1 MILRDGFE
9 EIAIGKGKKI
19 RDGEY
24 IAIATF
30 GPIGKYAI
38 EVCEAYAAKGIQIAH
53 YDMRFAKPIDS
64 QLLNEIAV
72 KFDHLITLEDAS
84 VLGGFGGAVAEYYA
98 TLDME
103 SIADASTREN
113 ISFPPR
119 LHMMGLPDRI
129 IEHGTQREL
138 HDEVGIGPDGLKKK
152 IDVILALQKIPEF
165 SS

>member
-1 MILRDGFE
+1 MGDSLSQRGINRDDSQRDGFE

-103 SIADASTREN
+103 SIADASTSRKYK
-113 ISFPPR
+113 FP
-119 LHMMGLPDRI
+119 
-129 IEHGTQREL
+129 T
-138 HDEVGIGPDGLKKK
+138 
-152 IDVILALQKIPEF
+152 
-165 SS
+165 